1 MVEKKKISGDSCRN
15 GVVSFVMP
23 SEENRLLKA
32 AAGKKGITKSEL
44 CRNVMYQWLVGSFPG
59 DRPLTIRI
67 SGNLLTRM
75 QAAAAKKNESVSLW
89 AREALEKAARER
101 NSKA

>member
-1 MVEKKKISGDSCRN
+1 MVEKKNISGASCRN

-59 DRPLTIRI
+59 DQPLTIRI

-75 QAAAAKKNESVSLW
+75 QTAAAEKNKSVSLW
-89 AREALEKAARER
+89 AREVLEKAARER
-101 NSKA
+101 NGKA